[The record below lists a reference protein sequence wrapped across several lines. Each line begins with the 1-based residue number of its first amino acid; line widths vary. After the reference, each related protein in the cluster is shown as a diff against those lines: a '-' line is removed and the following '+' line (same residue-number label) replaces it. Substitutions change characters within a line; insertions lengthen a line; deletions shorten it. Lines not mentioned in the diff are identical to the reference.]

1 MTMTA
6 SAMIGELLTLS
17 MMAVA
22 LGMDAFSIGLGM
34 GMLPLRV
41 KQIFTIGLTIGV
53 FHVVMPLLGMLIGKV
68 LSSHFGEIATIIGG
82 VLLLVLG
89 LQMIRSSFQEDD
101 KPFVMPVGF
110 GLILFSLT
118 VSLDSFSVGLS
129 LGIVGARVLLTIA
142 LFGLASMILTWLGLL
157 LGQKVQHWFGTYSET
172 IGGCVLLAFGIK
184 LLFPL

>member
-1 MTMTA
+1 MTA
-6 SAMIGELLTLS
+6 SAMLGELLTLS

-34 GMLPLRV
+34 GMISLRS
-41 KQIFTIGLTIGV
+41 KQIFIIGLTIGI
-53 FHVVMPLLGMLIGKV
+53 FHVFMPLFGMLIGKV
-68 LSSHFGEIATIIGG
+68 LSSHFGEIATLVGG
-82 VLLLVLG
+82 ALLLLLG
-89 LQMIRSSFQEDD
+89 GQMIRSSFQEDD

-110 GLILFSLT
+110 GLILFSLS

-129 LGIVGARVLLTIA
+129 LGIVGARVFLTIA
-142 LFGLASMILTWLGLL
+142 LFGLASTGLTWLGLL
-157 LGQKVQHWFGTYSET
+157 LGQKVQKWFGTYSEA